1 MVPSRQPQY
10 RENGVGWPQK
20 KKIARARRGSLN
32 LEPKIQRY
40 LRHLL
45 FPVSPELLFRG
56 APRPS
61 TTRGFFADGSGI
73 LVENHGE
80 VNANAAR
87 GGFFLPPCS
96 GLRHSRAADPA
107 GRSGRTET
115 AATAVSPPLQHAV
128 CLQYECGS
136 RQKRLWQSFFRT
148 RRLRVTKTGG
158 EGALSHSKTVPKSLL
173 C

>member
-10 RENGVGWPQK
+10 RENGVGWPPK
-20 KKIARARRGSLN
+20 KNSSCAEGLVESRTKNTTIPAAFAFSCIPRG
-32 LEPKIQRY
+32 E
-40 LRHLL
+40 HL
-45 FPVSPELLFRG
+45 G
-56 APRPS
+56 APHAD
-61 TTRGFFADGSGI
+61 FFADGSGI